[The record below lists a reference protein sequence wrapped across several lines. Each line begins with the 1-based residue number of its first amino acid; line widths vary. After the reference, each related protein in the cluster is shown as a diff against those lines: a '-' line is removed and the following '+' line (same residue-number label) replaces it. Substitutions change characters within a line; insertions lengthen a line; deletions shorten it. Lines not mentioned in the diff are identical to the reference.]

1 MKNRFA
7 GSEKMASEI
16 LIFVLIGSFVLQS
29 FGSLISSDI
38 ESVVFE
44 IFSFSALGL
53 ERFFLWI
60 PFSYTL
66 LHDGPIHLIMNLIGL
81 FFIGRAVENDIGKS
95 NFIWLVSISS
105 LVGSLLWLIFNNS
118 GQVLIG
124 ASAVVMSCLACFCL
138 RNPNQE
144 ITLLLFFVLPCRLK
158 PKWIIIGTLA
168 IELYGFIFSELHG
181 ASGIA
186 HSAHLGGMLSGAFVY
201 LFIRSGRY
209 FPSYVFKFSSN
220 FKKKVFK
227 PSKANKIK
235 ESKFKVNFSSSVD
248 MQVEVDRIL
257 DKINEQGFGTLT
269 EKEKQTLEKAKGLL
283 KN

>member
-29 FGSLISSDI
+29 FGSLISSGI

-220 FKKKVFK
+220 FKKKSFK
-227 PSKANKIK
+227 PSK
-235 ESKFKVNFSSSVD
+235 
-248 MQVEVDRIL
+248 
-257 DKINEQGFGTLT
+257 G
-269 EKEKQTLEKAKGLL
+269 
-283 KN
+283 